1 MGLLNMVRGEGSK
14 IIQLF
19 GRRVRLKVKG
29 LSLKRILPQD
39 RSEGVHLDMLE
50 AMSIFA
56 EISSSMNVSCFLVGP
71 NIQHGVQPAN
81 AKSPSSLQ
89 AAGLV
94 DNVVDWVTLV
104 GKSACSIADS
114 IMGSGRC
121 TFVLDGPDDHLA
133 SRVVQLSGSHLRGV
147 RSSGFL

>member
-19 GRRVRLKVKG
+19 GRRLRLKVKG

-56 EISSSMNVSCFLVGP
+56 EISSSMNVSCFSVRP

-94 DNVVDWVTLV
+94 QIQSSRRWALAGCKRDAVNARNFSCTCSVV
-104 GKSACSIADS
+104 
-114 IMGSGRC
+114 MGRK
-121 TFVLDGPDDHLA
+121 
-133 SRVVQLSGSHLRGV
+133 
-147 RSSGFL
+147 